1 MDKEKALFESLI
13 AEREEYADTLD
24 ELRRLLPE
32 LNAARAA
39 AEEDPGKRPELS
51 AMIEHVRGEIKGAMN
66 TSNLFRQN
74 YINLIELLAA
84 AKTEVTNNGFLPV
97 VLHAAEDAQRT
108 LYRHA

>member
-1 MDKEKALFESLI
+1 MDKEKALFESLL
-13 AEREEYADTLD
+13 AEREEYADTLA

-39 AEEDPGKRPELS
+39 AEEDPDRRPEL
-51 AMIEHVRGEIKGAMN
+51 AALIERVRGEIKCAMN
-66 TSNLFRQN
+66 TSTLFRQN

-84 AKTEVTNNGFLPV
+84 AKNEVTNNGFLPV

-108 LYRHA
+108 LTRHA